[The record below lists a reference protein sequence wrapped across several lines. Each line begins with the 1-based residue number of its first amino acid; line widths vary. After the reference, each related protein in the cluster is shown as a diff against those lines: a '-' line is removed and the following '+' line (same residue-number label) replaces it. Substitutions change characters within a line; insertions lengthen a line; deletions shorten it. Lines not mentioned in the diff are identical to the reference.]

1 MHLPSA
7 GFGARLKRAVTGSP
21 DTPLVFLG
29 NFEVENHWALGEPA
43 LPRVASHA
51 GSAVVNRMDEF
62 TLLLGG
68 KDDHV
73 VLKTAPD
80 DGYRGY
86 LEGLGLQLPTVHVV
100 AGQDPQ
106 RTVSE
111 DALADPALLDAL
123 AGLTAGGARLTAH
136 GISAVEEE
144 LAARTGLPLGA
155 PSAAVCKRVNS
166 KVYSRRLAD
175 ELGIRQARGWACE
188 TLEELAEAVAAA
200 GELLDAGRKVVL
212 KDAFGVS
219 GKGIVVLDSAAR
231 LGRLHRM
238 AVQQAEKAARAAQ
251 DGAGAPRTALV
262 VEEWVA
268 KRCDLNYQFTV
279 GRDGSVHF
287 DFVKELLTEGGVHK
301 GHRIPARLSDRQ
313 VAEIAATALRL
324 GERLAADGYYGVVGV
339 DAMVDPD
346 EGLYPVIEINA
357 RNNMSTYQ
365 NVVHEGGLA
374 GPEDVAVARHYPLRL
389 TRPLPF
395 AELAERLDGLLL
407 DGPVRDEPAPDATR
421 PDGTR
426 PDGRGARPRGLFVN
440 NYATVNAAHG
450 TAADSPEGFEGR
462 LYGVLVGAS
471 DEEIAALDTDITRRL
486 AAFPERS

>member
-7 GFGARLKRAVTGSP
+7 GFGARLKRAVTGSA

-68 KDDHV
+68 KGDHV

-80 DGYRGY
+80 EGYRAY
-86 LEGLGLQLPTVHVV
+86 LEGLGLALPTVHVV
-100 AGQDPQ
+100 AAQDPQ

-123 AGLTAGGARLTAH
+123 AGLTSEGARLTAH
-136 GISAVEEE
+136 GVSAVEEQ
-144 LAARTGLPLGA
+144 LAARTGLALAA
-155 PSAAVCKRVNS
+155 PAAAVCKRVNS
-166 KVYSRRLAD
+166 KVYSRRLSD

-188 TLEELAEAVAAA
+188 TLAELAEAVAAA
-200 GELLDAGRKVVL
+200 GELLDAGRTVVL

-238 AVQQAEKAARAAQ
+238 AVQQAEKAARS
-251 DGAGAPRTALV
+251 GGGEPRTALV

-301 GHRIPARLSDRQ
+301 GHRIPARLSGRQ
-313 VAEIAATALRL
+313 VEEIAATALRL
-324 GERLAADGYYGVVGV
+324 GERLAADGYFGVVGV

-374 GPEDVAVARHYPLRL
+374 GPGDVAVARHYPLRL

-395 AELAERLDGLLL
+395 AGIAEVLGGLLL
-407 DGPVRDEPAPDATR
+407 DGLSPTGLPS
-421 PDGTR
+421 
-426 PDGRGARPRGLFVN
+426 DGRSARPRGLFVN

-450 TAADSPEGFEGR
+450 TAADGPEGFEGR
-462 LYGVLVGAS
+462 LYGVLVGGS
-471 DEEIAALDTDITRRL
+471 DEEIAAIDTDITRRL

>member
-1 MHLPSA
+1 MHLPSS
-7 GFGARLKRAVTGSP
+7 GFSARLKRAVTGSA

-29 NFEVENHWALGEPA
+29 NFEVENHWAIGEPA

-62 TLLLGG
+62 ALLLGG

-73 VLKTAPD
+73 VLKTPLD
-80 DGYRGY
+80 EGYRGY
-86 LEGLGLQLPTVHVV
+86 LEGLGLELPTVHVV

-111 DALADPALLDAL
+111 DALADPALLRAL
-123 AGLTAGGARLTAH
+123 SAVAAEGARLTAH

-144 LAARTGLPLGA
+144 LSERTGLALGA
-155 PSAAVCKRVNS
+155 PSAAVCKKVNS
-166 KVYSRRLAD
+166 KVYSRRLSD

-188 TLEELAEAVAAA
+188 TLEELAGAVAAA
-200 GELLDAGRKVVL
+200 TELLEAGRKVVL

-231 LGRLHRM
+231 LARLHRM
-238 AVQQAEKAARAAQ
+238 AVQQAEKAAKAE
-251 DGAGAPRTALV
+251 GGAPRTALV
-262 VEEWVA
+262 IEEWVA

-279 GRDGSVHF
+279 GRDGSTHF

-301 GHRIPARLSDRQ
+301 GHRIPARLTDGQ
-313 VAEIAATALRL
+313 VGEIAATALRL

-374 GPEDVAVARHYPLRL
+374 GAEEVAVARHFPLRL

-395 AELAERLDGLLL
+395 AELAELLDGLLL
-407 DGPVRDEPAPDATR
+407 TERGP
-421 PDGTR
+421 
-426 PDGRGARPRGLFVN
+426 RPRGLFVN
-440 NYATVNAAHG
+440 NYATVNAAAG
-450 TAADSPEGFEGR
+450 TGADGFEGR

-471 DEEIAALDTDITRRL
+471 DEEIEAIDTDITRRL
-486 AAFPERS
+486 AAHSEGS

>member
-7 GFGARLKRAVTGSP
+7 GFGARLKRAVTGSA

-68 KDDHV
+68 KGDHV
-73 VLKTAPD
+73 VLKTALD
-80 DGYRGY
+80 VGYRDY
-86 LEGLGLQLPTVHVV
+86 LEGLGLALPTVHVV

-111 DALADPALLDAL
+111 DALADPALLGAL
-123 AGLTAGGARLTAH
+123 AGLTAEGARLTAH
-136 GISAVEEE
+136 GISAVEEQ
-144 LAARTGLPLGA
+144 LAARTGLALAA
-155 PSAAVCKRVNS
+155 PAAAVCKRVNS
-166 KVYSRRLAD
+166 KVYSRRLSD

-200 GELLDAGRKVVL
+200 GGLLDAGRKVVL

-238 AVQQAEKAARAAQ
+238 AVQQAEKAARA
-251 DGAGAPRTALV
+251 GGGAPRTALV
-262 VEEWVA
+262 LEEWVA

-313 VAEIAATALRL
+313 VEEIAATALRL

-389 TRPLPF
+389 TRPVPF
-395 AELAERLDGLLL
+395 AELAEVLDGLLL
-407 DGPVRDEPAPDATR
+407 ADRGP
-421 PDGTR
+421 
-426 PDGRGARPRGLFVN
+426 RPRGLFVN

-450 TAADSPEGFEGR
+450 TAAHGTATAAHGTAADGPEGFEGR

-471 DEEIAALDTDITRRL
+471 DEEIAAIDTDITRRL

>member
-1 MHLPSA
+1 MHLPSS
-7 GFGARLKRAVTGSP
+7 GFSARLKRAVTGSA

-62 TLLLGG
+62 ALLLGG

-73 VLKTAPD
+73 VLKTALD
-80 DGYRGY
+80 EGYRGY
-86 LEGLGLQLPTVHVV
+86 LEGLGLELPTVHVV

-111 DALADPALLDAL
+111 DALADPELLRALSAV
-123 AGLTAGGARLTAH
+123 AAEGARLTAH
-136 GISAVEEE
+136 GISTVEEE
-144 LAARTGLPLGA
+144 LAERTGLQLGA
-155 PSAAVCKRVNS
+155 PTAAVCKRVNS
-166 KVYSRRLAD
+166 KVYSRRLSD

-188 TLEELAEAVAAA
+188 TLEELAGAVAAA
-200 GELLDAGRKVVL
+200 GELLAAGRKVVL

-219 GKGIVVLDSAAR
+219 GKGIVVLDSEAR

-238 AVQQAEKAARAAQ
+238 AVQQAERAAKAA
-251 DGAGAPRTALV
+251 GGAPRTALV
-262 VEEWVA
+262 IEEWVA

-279 GRDGSVHF
+279 GRDGSTHF

-301 GHRIPARLSDRQ
+301 GHRIPARLTDGQ
-313 VAEIAATALRL
+313 VAEIEATALRL

-374 GPEDVAVARHYPLRL
+374 GADDVAVARHFPLRL

-395 AELAERLDGLLL
+395 AELAEVLDGLLL
-407 DGPVRDEPAPDATR
+407 TERGP
-421 PDGTR
+421 
-426 PDGRGARPRGLFVN
+426 RPRGLFVN
-440 NYATVNAAHG
+440 NYATVNAAAG
-450 TAADSPEGFEGR
+450 TAADTEADGFEGR

-471 DEEIAALDTDITRRL
+471 DEEIEALDTDITRRL
-486 AAFPERS
+486 AAYPERS

>member
-1 MHLPSA
+1 MDEVDMHLPSA
-7 GFGARLKRAVTGSP
+7 GFTARLKRAVTGSA
-21 DTPLVFLG
+21 DTPLALLG

-62 TLLLGG
+62 ALLLGG
-68 KDDHV
+68 KNDHV
-73 VLKTAPD
+73 VLKTALD
-80 DGYRGY
+80 QGYRGY
-86 LEGLGLQLPTVHVV
+86 LEGLGLELPTVHVV
-100 AGQDPQ
+100 ADQDPQ

-111 DALADPALLDAL
+111 DALADPALLQAL
-123 AGLTAGGARLTAH
+123 AALTAEGARLTAH
-136 GISAVEEE
+136 GISTVEEE
-144 LAARTGLPLGA
+144 LSARTGLPLGA

-166 KVYSRRLAD
+166 KVYSRRLSD

-238 AVQQAEKAARAAQ
+238 AVQKATKAE
-251 DGAGAPRTALV
+251 GGAPRTALV
-262 VEEWVA
+262 IEEWVA

-279 GRDGSVHF
+279 GQDGSVHF

-301 GHRIPARLSDRQ
+301 GHRIPARLSDQQ
-313 VAEIAATALRL
+313 VAQIADTALRL
-324 GERLAADGYYGVVGV
+324 GARLAADGYYGVVGV

-395 AELAERLDGLLL
+395 AELAEVLDGLLL
-407 DGPVRDEPAPDATR
+407 TGQ
-421 PDGTR
+421 
-426 PDGRGARPRGLFVN
+426 GARRRGLFVN
-440 NYATVNAAHG
+440 NYATVNAA
-450 TAADSPEGFEGR
+450 AAAATSTENGFEGR

-471 DEEIAALDTDITRRL
+471 DEEIAAIDTDITSRL

>member
-7 GFGARLKRAVTGSP
+7 GFSARLKRAVTGSA

-68 KDDHV
+68 KGDHV

-80 DGYRGY
+80 PGYRDY
-86 LEGLGLQLPTVHVV
+86 LEGLGLALPTVHVV
-100 AGQDPQ
+100 ADQDPQ

-111 DALADPALLDAL
+111 DALADPALIAAL
-123 AGLTAGGARLTAH
+123 AGLRGEGARLTAH
-136 GISAVEEE
+136 GVSVVEEQ
-144 LAARTGLPLGA
+144 LAARTGLPLAA
-155 PSAAVCKRVNS
+155 PAAAVCKRVNS
-166 KVYSRRLAD
+166 KVYSRRLSD

-188 TLEELAEAVAAA
+188 TLEELADAVAAA

-238 AVQQAEKAARAAQ
+238 AVQQAEKAARGRPEA
-251 DGAGAPRTALV
+251 DGGGRPRTALV

-313 VAEIAATALRL
+313 VEEIAATALRL

-374 GPEDVAVARHYPLRL
+374 GPEEVAVARHHPLRL

-407 DGPVRDEPAPDATR
+407 T
-421 PDGTR
+421 
-426 PDGRGARPRGLFVN
+426 GRGGRPRGLFVN

-450 TAADSPEGFEGR
+450 TAADSPDGFEGR

-471 DEEIAALDTDITRRL
+471 DAELAAIDTDITRRL

>member
-1 MHLPSA
+1 MDEVEMHLPSA
-7 GFGARLKRAVTGSP
+7 GFSARLKRAVTGSA

-43 LPRVASHA
+43 LPRVAAHA

-62 TLLLGG
+62 ALLLGG

-73 VLKTAPD
+73 VLKTPLD
-80 DGYRGY
+80 RGYRGY
-86 LEGLGLQLPTVHVV
+86 LEALGLELPTVHVV
-100 AGQDPQ
+100 SGQDPR

-111 DALADPALLDAL
+111 DALADPALCAAL
-123 AGLTAGGARLTAH
+123 ADLAAEGARLSAH
-136 GISAVEEE
+136 GVSAVEEQ
-144 LAARTGLPLGA
+144 LSARTGLPLAA
-155 PSAAVCKRVNS
+155 PTAAVCKKVNS
-166 KVYSRRLAD
+166 KVYSRRLSD

-188 TLEELAEAVAAA
+188 TLEELAGAVAAA

-238 AVQQAEKAARAAQ
+238 AVQQAEKAAAA
-251 DGAGAPRTALV
+251 GGGAPRTALV
-262 VEEWVA
+262 IEEWVA

-279 GRDGSVHF
+279 GRDGSTHF

-301 GHRIPARLSDRQ
+301 GHRIPARLSEAQ
-313 VAEIAATALRL
+313 VAEIAGTALRL
-324 GERLAADGYYGVVGV
+324 GERLAADGYHGVVGV

-346 EGLYPVIEINA
+346 EGLYPVVEINA

-374 GPEDVAVARHYPLRL
+374 GTEEVAVARHYPLRL

-395 AELAERLDGLLL
+395 AELAGVLDGLLL
-407 DGPVRDEPAPDATR
+407 TSRGP
-421 PDGTR
+421 
-426 PDGRGARPRGLFVN
+426 RPRGLFVN
-440 NYATVNAAHG
+440 NYATVNAAWSED
-450 TAADSPEGFEGR
+450 AADGVEGR

-471 DEEIAALDTDITRRL
+471 DEEIAAIDTDITGRL
-486 AAFPERS
+486 AALPERSRA

>member
-7 GFGARLKRAVTGSP
+7 GFSARLKRAVTGSA

-68 KDDHV
+68 KGDHV

-80 DGYRGY
+80 PGYRDY
-86 LEGLGLQLPTVHVV
+86 LEGLGLALPTVHVV
-100 AGQDPQ
+100 ADQDPQ

-111 DALADPALLDAL
+111 DALADPALIAAL
-123 AGLTAGGARLTAH
+123 AGLRGEGARLTAH
-136 GISAVEEE
+136 GVSVVEEQ
-144 LAARTGLPLGA
+144 LAARTGLPLAA
-155 PSAAVCKRVNS
+155 PAAAVCKRVNS
-166 KVYSRRLAD
+166 KVYSRRLSD

-188 TLEELAEAVAAA
+188 TLEELADAVAAA

-238 AVQQAEKAARAAQ
+238 AVQQAEKAARGGPEA
-251 DGAGAPRTALV
+251 DGGGRPRTALV

-313 VAEIAATALRL
+313 VEEIAATALRL

-374 GPEDVAVARHYPLRL
+374 GPEEVAVARHHPLRL

-407 DGPVRDEPAPDATR
+407 T
-421 PDGTR
+421 
-426 PDGRGARPRGLFVN
+426 GRGARPRGLFVN

-450 TAADSPEGFEGR
+450 TATDSPEGFEGR

-471 DEEIAALDTDITRRL
+471 DAELAAIDTDITRRL